1 MNHQLRQD
9 LLTTGFSNTQ
19 INLISSFINELGLD
33 ASMLVNGV
41 IDSVNNDEESIESIM
56 LAITQLIRDKELE
69 NKENFDPNINRN
81 GRGKQRT
88 K

>member
-41 IDSVNNDEESIESIM
+41 IDSVNNDE
-56 LAITQLIRDKELE
+56 
-69 NKENFDPNINRN
+69 
-81 GRGKQRT
+81 
-88 K
+88 